1 MPSRKA
7 FRPRAPTNK
16 LKVGICPA
24 IGTLPS
30 QTQWQ
35 STTSLILCSYDDRN
49 YMDRD
54 QDILYWTSFL
64 NQHCKVH
71 LFCTSFATLRTVRS
85 ILTRS
90 AKISRKKMSIFF
102 TYISG
107 SLPLQCIVTNY
118 CCYKCKRWF
127 SSPSCLFLR
136 VERSLLEQ
144 PEDIDLAQ
152 SVFLHLFR
160 KYVTTHH
167 YY

>member
-1 MPSRKA
+1 MMIEIIWIETK
-7 FRPRAPTNK
+7 TYY
-16 LKVGICPA
+16 I
-24 IGTLPS
+24 
-30 QTQWQ
+30 
-35 STTSLILCSYDDRN
+35 
-49 YMDRD
+49 
-54 QDILYWTSFL
+54 YWTSFL

-102 TYISG
+102 TYILG
-107 SLPLQCIVTNY
+107 SLQLQCIVTNSYQLHHVCSCCCCY

-160 KYVTTHH
+160 KYVTNPPMLLK
-167 YY
+167 YYIGNVYYSYF

>member
-1 MPSRKA
+1 MMIEIMWILFYPPLLLKA
-7 FRPRAPTNK
+7 SARLRV
-16 LKVGICPA
+16 L
-24 IGTLPS
+24 L
-30 QTQWQ
+30 Q
-35 STTSLILCSYDDRN
+35 SASIFFALC
-49 YMDRD
+49 
-54 QDILYWTSFL
+54 
-64 NQHCKVH
+64 
-71 LFCTSFATLRTVRS
+71 FATLRTVRS

-90 AKISRKKMSIFF
+90 AKISRNKLSIFF

-160 KYVTTHH
+160 KYVTNPPMLLK
-167 YY
+167 YYIGNVYYSYF

>member
-1 MPSRKA
+1 MMIEIIWIETK
-7 FRPRAPTNK
+7 TYY
-16 LKVGICPA
+16 I
-24 IGTLPS
+24 
-30 QTQWQ
+30 
-35 STTSLILCSYDDRN
+35 
-49 YMDRD
+49 
-54 QDILYWTSFL
+54 YWTSFL

-71 LFCTSFATLRTVRS
+71 LFCTFFATLRTVRS

-90 AKISRKKMSIFF
+90 AKISRKKLSIFF